1 MGAVIFYFFVKAE
14 KPKPLSRVS
23 HTVLSFGLDK
33 GGKRRE
39 AEDE

>member
-1 MGAVIFYFFVKAE
+1 MGAVIFNFFVEEE

-23 HTVLSFGLDK
+23 HTVMSFGLDK
-33 GGKRRE
+33 GGKRKE